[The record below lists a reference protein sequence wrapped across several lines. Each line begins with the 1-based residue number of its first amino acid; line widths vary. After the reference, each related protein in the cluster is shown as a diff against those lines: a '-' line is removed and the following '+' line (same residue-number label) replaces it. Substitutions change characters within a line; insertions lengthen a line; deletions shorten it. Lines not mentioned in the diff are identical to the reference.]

1 MTIKELHKLLNKI
14 IKIYPDCEDLPIRL
28 VLPDHNAITI
38 SELDIIHNYWLD
50 GIDMSTTGSS
60 GYEVSGELRLI
71 GI

>member
-38 SELDIIHNYWLD
+38 SELDIIQNYWLD